1 MEASR
6 WEGLTVGKSGSCSDG
21 QDLLSKSLIQISVDE
36 PGFVPCLLFGL
47 RPNYRRGSS
56 VKSCLTLCE
65 PMDHSMPG
73 FPVHHQYLELTQT
86 HVHQVSDA
94 IHPSHPLLSPSPP
107 LPPISPSI
115 RYPSRQV
122 AKRSELQL
130 QHQSFQ

>member
-6 WEGLTVGKSGSCSDG
+6 WQGLAVGKSGSCSDG

-56 VKSCLTLCE
+56 VKSCLTLFE

-73 FPVHHQYLELTQT
+73 FPVHHQRPELTQP
-86 HVHQVSDA
+86 HVHRVGDA
-94 IHPSHPLLSPSPP
+94 IQPSHLQSSPSPP
-107 LPPISPSI
+107 TFNLS
-115 RYPSRQV
+115 QNQGLF
-122 AKRSELQL
+122 K
-130 QHQSFQ
+130 